1 MGGSI
6 ETFWAFVFEPLAI
19 LFSSVSSDDFFDV
32 IVRPAPK
39 RIFSDALLAFLEL
52 KKSDRDGRDFPI
64 KDSWKKTKINFG
76 AKYSGVDFTCWA
88 FLTSF
93 AMLSHLISR
102 IVEVLGLFPNS
113 IPHGLLFL

>member
-64 KDSWKKTKINFG
+64 KDSWKKQQ
-76 AKYSGVDFTCWA
+76 D
-88 FLTSF
+88 
-93 AMLSHLISR
+93 
-102 IVEVLGLFPNS
+102 
-113 IPHGLLFL
+113 

>member
-1 MGGSI
+1 ME
-6 ETFWAFVFEPLAI
+6 ETFPSKIPE
-19 LFSSVSSDDFFDV
+19 
-32 IVRPAPK
+32 
-39 RIFSDALLAFLEL
+39 
-52 KKSDRDGRDFPI
+52 
-64 KDSWKKTKINFG
+64 KKTKINFG

-102 IVEVLGLFPNS
+102 IVEALGLFPNS